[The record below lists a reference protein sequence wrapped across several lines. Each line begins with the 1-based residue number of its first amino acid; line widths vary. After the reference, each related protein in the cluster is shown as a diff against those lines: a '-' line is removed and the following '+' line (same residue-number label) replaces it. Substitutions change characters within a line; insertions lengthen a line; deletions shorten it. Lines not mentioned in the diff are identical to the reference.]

1 MRQMDQRTGRTKV
14 ALAKGMGH
22 LRPEQF
28 PRILEA
34 DYGAHRYAGV
44 TDRAP
49 RIADPDI
56 VNLRAHGQVG
66 QDSYINAAADAVGK
80 IRG

>member
-1 MRQMDQRTGRTKV
+1 MDQRAGRTKM
-14 ALAKGMGH
+14 ALAKGLGF
-22 LRPEQF
+22 LWPEQVA
-28 PRILEA
+28 RILEA
-34 DYGAHRYAGV
+34 EDSAHRYAGV
-44 TDRAP
+44 TDRGP

-56 VNLRAHGQVG
+56 VNLRAYGQVG